1 MNNLRCRSV
10 FDILSLNKSIL
21 FRNRICGGKRVVMV
35 SKEDTTRQVTI
46 EVLVKN
52 LLLQIA
58 WKRFRDSSSRF

>member
-35 SKEDTTRQVTI
+35 SNWALLALTI

-58 WKRFRDSSSRF
+58 WNRLRDSSSRF

>member
-35 SKEDTTRQVTI
+35 RERECD
-46 EVLVKN
+46 
-52 LLLQIA
+52 
-58 WKRFRDSSSRF
+58 